1 MAIGAM
7 KNTSIVYQ
15 QGSKSGTGTGKSK
28 VQTTKT
34 EPVEVKKNQEM
45 RLTAE
50 PVNNIVTEVEFAG
63 KQNLNSEQ
71 EKEEL
76 PKGNEAMRK
85 AVEEINKNATDS
97 EAIFGFHEETNRVT
111 IKIVDKQSK
120 EVLKEFPPEKTLDMI
135 AKVWE
140 MAGLM
145 IDQKL

>member
-15 QGSKSGTGTGKSK
+15 QGSKSGTGTEKTK
-28 VQTTKT
+28 VQTAKT
-34 EPVEVKKNQEM
+34 EPVEVKKNQET
-45 RLTAE
+45 RYTAE
-50 PVNNIVTEVEFAG
+50 PVNNIVTDVEFTG

-71 EKEEL
+71 EKPEL

-85 AVEEINKNATDS
+85 AVEEINKNATNS

-120 EVLKEFPPEKTLDMI
+120 EVIREFPPEKTLDMI

>member
-34 EPVEVKKNQEM
+34 EPVEVKKNQET

-63 KQNLNSEQ
+63 KQNLNSQSYPKFSPVEIPL
-71 EKEEL
+71 KL
-76 PKGNEAMRK
+76 PCS
-85 AVEEINKNATDS
+85 VCQ
-97 EAIFGFHEETNRVT
+97 
-111 IKIVDKQSK
+111 QS
-120 EVLKEFPPEKTLDMI
+120 
-135 AKVWE
+135 
-140 MAGLM
+140 
-145 IDQKL
+145 